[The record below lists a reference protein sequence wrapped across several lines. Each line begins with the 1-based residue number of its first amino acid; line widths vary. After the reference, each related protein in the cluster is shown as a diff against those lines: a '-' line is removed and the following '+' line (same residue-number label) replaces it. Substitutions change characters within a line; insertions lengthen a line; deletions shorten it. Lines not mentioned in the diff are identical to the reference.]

1 MNHWT
6 LIIGSNHNSSEEMT
20 DLKPCKVCRF
30 DRQKSY
36 GVVAHSLDQLKT
48 KGSELLGFCPG
59 STVSVLLEEDGTVVE
74 DEAYFLCLPSNTKFM
89 LLRDKEMWSPAVRID
104 GGTAWLRSDSVEAD
118 AVDHASAETGAWQC
132 LSSQL
137 KQDLTAIILM
147 SEAEL
152 QSLVDVPCSDLASA
166 LGFEPKKA
174 QSLQDTLQQVLDR
187 REEQRQSR
195 ELLQLYLKTVETE
208 RAQASM
214 QESEAVAEETE
225 VDSSSGIS
233 SRTLM
238 VLKGKTSP
246 ETRLSDQEL
255 QMVLNKGVASMARVL
270 GWEVDRAS
278 ALVMACE
285 TELKGRLGKI
295 QALQS
300 INSQAHHVRLSST
313 TDKDQEQTK
322 RKKAA
327 K

>member
-1 MNHWT
+1 
-6 LIIGSNHNSSEEMT
+6 MT

-89 LLRDKEMWSPAVRID
+89 LLRDKEMWSPAVR
-104 GGTAWLRSDSVEAD
+104 SECVS
-118 AVDHASAETGAWQC
+118 WQC

-208 RAQASM
+208 RAQDPGSNP
-214 QESEAVAEETE
+214 ETE